1 MSEEKAIHR
10 LDYDIIDGLDERK
23 NGRFKFTDDF
33 HRLRIFTERIQ
44 EFLEEKT
51 GKKVPLMS
59 LIELTKEESDSI
71 RSLISEEHR
80 FIGLLGSYRAEALNS
95 RKVGEFDK
103 DCLATEKE
111 LHCDYKWGDL

>member
-1 MSEEKAIHR
+1 MSEEGR
-10 LDYDIIDGLDERK
+10 LDYDIIDGLDEWE

-59 LIELTKEESDSI
+59 LVELTKEESDSI
-71 RSLISEEHR
+71 RSIISEERR
-80 FIGLLGSYRAEALNS
+80 FIGLWGSYRAEAFSS

-111 LHCDYKWGDL
+111 LHCDYKWSDL